1 MKFINLT
8 PHAITDA
15 LTGASFPPSG
25 EVARVAATFTP
36 AGEAG
41 GVQLFRRT
49 FGEVA
54 GLPAPQDGVLFIVS
68 ALVAD
73 AAKGRTDLVSPG
85 ELVRNADGQPIGCKG
100 FVVGITP

>member
-15 LTGASFPPSG
+15 ITGTSFPASG
-25 EVARVAATFTP
+25 DVARVAATFTP

-49 FGEVA
+49 FGNVT

-68 ALVAD
+68 ALVA
-73 AAKGRTDLVSPG
+73 AAAPSRSDLLSPG
-85 ELVRNADGQPIGCKG
+85 ELVRNSDGQPIGCTG
-100 FVVGITP
+100 FVVA